1 MTATRP
7 VSIAVAPNGGRK
19 THADHPALPM
29 TAAELARVAGLCRE
43 AGASMIHVHVRDGEG
58 GHLLDADAYRTA
70 IGAIRKAVGD
80 GLVIQITSESL
91 GAYTPAQQMQVVRE
105 VRPES
110 VSLALRE
117 LLPGAHGEAE
127 FSAFLHWLRQENIAP
142 QFILYSP
149 HEAVQLASLQVR
161 GVVPFERLS
170 VLYVLG
176 RYTAGQTSDPGD
188 LLPFLGDVVPRF
200 AHWSTCAFGGR
211 EAACVLAGALLGGNI
226 RVGFENNLLMP
237 DGRIARGN
245 EELVGVARES
255 LARLGFSAATA
266 DQLRADWQLK

>member
-1 MTATRP
+1 MTAMRP

-29 TAAELARVAGLCRE
+29 TATELGRVAGLCLG

-58 GHLLDADAYRTA
+58 RHLLDADASRAA
-70 IGAIRKAVGD
+70 IDAIRKTVGD

-91 GAYTPAQQMQVVRE
+91 GVYAPAQQMQVVRE

-117 LLPGAHGEAE
+117 LLPDAHGETE
-127 FSAFLHWLRQENIAP
+127 FSAFLHRLRQENVAP

-149 HEAVQLASLQVR
+149 DEAVQLARLQAR

-176 RYTAGQTSDPGD
+176 RYTAGQTSAPGD
-188 LLPFLGDVVPRF
+188 LLPFLGESVPRF
-200 AHWSTCAFGGR
+200 AHWSTCAFGGS

-255 LARLGFSAATA
+255 IERLGFSAATA
-266 DQLRADWQLK
+266 DQLRADWHLK

>member
-1 MTATRP
+1 MTAMRP
-7 VSIAVAPNGGRK
+7 ISIAVAPNGGRK

-29 TAAELARVAGLCRE
+29 TAAELARVAGLCLE
-43 AGASMIHVHVRDGEG
+43 AGANMIHIHVRNGDGR
-58 GHLLDADAYRTA
+58 HLLDADAYRAA
-70 IGAIRKAVGD
+70 ISSIRKVVGD

-91 GAYTPAQQMQVVRE
+91 GVYAPAQQMQVVRD

-117 LLPGAHGEAE
+117 LLPGAHGEVG
-127 FSAFLHWLRQENIAP
+127 FNAFLHWLRRENVAP

-149 HEAVQLASLQVR
+149 DEATRLAQLQAR

-188 LLPFLGDVVPRF
+188 LLPFLGEAMPRF

-211 EAACVLAGALLGGNI
+211 EAACVVAGALLGGNV

-237 DGRIARGN
+237 DRRIARGN

-255 LARLGFSAATA
+255 IARLGFNVATA
-266 DQLRADWQLK
+266 VQLRADWQLK

>member
-1 MTATRP
+1 MTAARP

-29 TAAELARVAGLCRE
+29 TAAELARVAGLCLE
-43 AGASMIHVHVRDGEG
+43 AGASMIHVHVRDAEG
-58 GHLLDADAYRTA
+58 GHLLDADAYRAA
-70 IGAIRKAVGD
+70 IGAIRETVGD
-80 GLVIQITSESL
+80 SLVIQITSESL
-91 GAYTPAQQMQVVRE
+91 GRYTPAQQMQVVRD

-117 LLPGAHGEAE
+117 LLPGEHGETE
-127 FSAFLHWLRQENIAP
+127 FSAFLRWLAQENVAP
-142 QFILYSP
+142 QFILYAP
-149 HEAVQLASLQVR
+149 DEATRLAELQAR

-176 RYTAGQTSDPGD
+176 RYTAGQTSAPSD
-188 LLPFLGDVVPRF
+188 LLPFLGEAVPRF
-200 AHWSTCAFGGR
+200 AHWATCAFGPS

-226 RVGFENNLLMP
+226 RVGFENNLRMP

-245 EELVGVARES
+245 EELVDAVRDS
-255 LARLGFSAATA
+255 IARLGLDVATA
-266 DQLRADWQLK
+266 AQLRADWQLK